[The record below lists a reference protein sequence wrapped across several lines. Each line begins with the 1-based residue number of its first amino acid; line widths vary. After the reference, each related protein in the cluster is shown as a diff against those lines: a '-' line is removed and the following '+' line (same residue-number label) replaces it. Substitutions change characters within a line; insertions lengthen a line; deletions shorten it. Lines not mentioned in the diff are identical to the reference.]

1 MWLILILSFFVSSI
15 RYQIISK
22 FLHFADNSMY
32 NAEDPDRDRLYK
44 VRPLIDY
51 FNEKFQEL
59 YSPSKRISIDE
70 QLLLHKGHLHF
81 KQYIANKRARFGIKF
96 FSLCDETGYLF
107 RTEIYAGKNNFDGEE
122 EYKDLGK
129 TGQVVMRLMEPLLDK
144 GHNLFLDN
152 WYTSFALFKEL
163 ANRLTPACGT
173 VRKNRA
179 RFPPNFVSKKL
190 KSGENLHV
198 AKDHVL
204 GLRFRDKRDVF
215 FLSTMHRPKLVSS
228 SKTDKDG
235 NVILKEKVVVDYNYG
250 MGFVDK
256 NDAIISQHDLVRKC
270 QKWTTKVAFHFIEEA
285 LFNAHVLYSMSLQ
298 PSLSYTSFKLAY
310 VEASLSPF
318 PDLEVRTQRY
328 DGHHYPEKVPITNP
342 NKTSRLKRCVHCY
355 KKGLNK
361 RSRYQCDNCLGH
373 PGLCITPCFKEYH
386 QL

>member
-1 MWLILILSFFVSSI
+1 
-15 RYQIISK
+15 
-22 FLHFADNSMY
+22 MY

-270 QKWTTKVAFHFIEEA
+270 QKWTTKVAFHFFSI
-285 LFNAHVLYSMSLQ
+285 VC
-298 PSLSYTSFKLAY
+298 
-310 VEASLSPF
+310 
-318 PDLEVRTQRY
+318 
-328 DGHHYPEKVPITNP
+328 HYNHLLVIQV
-342 NKTSRLKRCVHCY
+342 S
-355 KKGLNK
+355 
-361 RSRYQCDNCLGH
+361 S
-373 PGLCITPCFKEYH
+373 
-386 QL
+386 